1 MTFSKI
7 ILHTLGLVLDESEA
21 VELQKIDQAILQEPH
36 TNPIYILFRDDV
48 YIEYLRNRRE
58 KTVEVYR
65 HRREAKQALNHAI
78 ASDDNQKIWDEAY
91 RVAQTTASAEQSL
104 FSLRMEEVR
113 VHAELVRCGITVAR
127 ALMIAWS
134 MLSDVHNESFQL
146 SIGKIFLVSK
156 LIKAVSLC
164 ILLAEPSSYHA
175 IEAVLDAANRA
186 GIRLNVS
193 IGEQLADSNSL
204 ICQLINVEDSTEKF
218 DKLDKSGGDQIPDD
232 FICPITF
239 DVMTD
244 PVANLH
250 SQHKFERTAILEWL
264 QQQATNPLT
273 TLPLCSDDLRRDF
286 KLKREINYFL
296 EHGCQ
301 IKASQQSLFKP
312 KLKPFPERVD
322 QDIDDEISDRMIAES
337 AFGQGSN
344 LGS

>member
-1 MTFSKI
+1 MTLSEKMI
-7 ILHTLGLVLDESEA
+7 HALGLVLDDSKA
-21 VELQKIDQAILQEPH
+21 VELRKIDQSILQEPH

-65 HRREAKQALNHAI
+65 LRKQARKALNHAI
-78 ASDDNQKIWDEAY
+78 ASDGNQAIWDKAY
-91 RVAQTTASAEQSL
+91 CRAETTASAEHSL

-113 VHAELVRCGITVAR
+113 VHAALVRCGITVAR
-127 ALMIAWS
+127 ALWIAWS
-134 MLSDVHNESFQL
+134 MLSDANSASFPL
-146 SIGKIFLVSK
+146 SIVEFFLTSK
-156 LIKAVSLC
+156 LIKALSLC

-186 GIRLNVS
+186 GIRLHVN

-204 ICQLINVEDSTEKF
+204 ICQLINVEDSTEKL
-218 DKLDKSGGDQIPDD
+218 DNLDKSGGDQIPDD
-232 FICPITF
+232 YICPITF

-244 PVANLH
+244 PVANIH
-250 SQHKFERTAILEWL
+250 SQHRFERTAILEWL

-286 KLKREINYFL
+286 RLKREITYFL

-301 IKASQQSLFKP
+301 NKVSQQSLFKP
-312 KLKPFPERVD
+312 KLKPLNECVD
-322 QDIDDEISDRMIAES
+322 LDSDDEISVRMMAES